1 MEEVKK
7 LFKRMWITALLFL
20 VAGLVSRNSHLGFG
34 TTSGCLISILSLY
47 MLSMDTKSIA
57 YCKDVKVAKRIA
69 MLGFAKRY
77 ILHFAFFAALLYFL
91 DFKYFISA
99 VIGVF
104 SLRFNIYIIA
114 VEQKLKKFKKK

>member
-7 LFKRMWITALLFL
+7 LFKRMGITALLFL
-20 VAGLVSRNSHLGFG
+20 SIGAISRNQHLAFG
-34 TTSGCLISILSLY
+34 ATSGCLVSILSLY
-47 MLSMDTKSIA
+47 MLSIDTKSIA
-57 YCKDVKVAKRIA
+57 YCKDLKVAKKIA
-69 MLGFAKRY
+69 VLGFAKRY
-77 ILHFAFFAALLYFL
+77 ILHFAFFAVLLYFL

-114 VEQKLKKFKKK
+114 VEQKLKKFRKE